1 MSNKLDDAVVGKQ
14 LHVGDPRMPPMAL
27 GGVGPT
33 AIDGAAYMM
42 GPVQMGQTAVFPWPA
57 ATLMVGPSVNP
68 PPPLIPGALCSGVHN
83 PYSLGVMG
91 PSAFL
96 GKVDTNDSIGVG
108 QHVFAQGHVF
118 SNCGGHVLAAKKNF
132 DISHPTKEGWRLSH
146 VCVEA
151 PTADV
156 YIRGKLD
163 GSNIIE
169 IPEYWKGLV
178 DYDTITV
185 NLTPLGRSDTS
196 LHVKEILEDKIIV
209 SSDHLVQVKCFYHV
223 YGERIDVEKNI
234 PEYEGESPKDYPG
247 DLSQSSIAGYHYDV
261 REG

>member
-1 MSNKLDDAVVGKQ
+1 MAKAPDFFVGKQ
-14 LHVGDPRMPPMAL
+14 LYVGAPLGFAPALGRGPMAPR
-27 GGVGPT
+27 GG
-33 AIDGAAYMM
+33 AYMA
-42 GPVQMGQTAVFPWPA
+42 GPVQIGLSAAFPFTA
-57 ATLMVGPSVNP
+57 ATLMVGPPANP
-68 PPPLIPGALCSGVHN
+68 PPGIIPGASC
-83 PYSLGVMG
+83 Y
-91 PSAFL
+91 
-96 GKVDTNDSIGVG
+96 GVG
-108 QHVFAQGHVF
+108 ANWSIAVVGPAAFMSMIQTNHSAYVGRNVYAQGHVI
-118 SNCGGHVLAAKKNF
+118 SNCGGHILAAKKNF
-132 DISHPTKEGWRLSH
+132 DITHPTKEGWRLSH

-247 DLSQSSIAGYHYDV
+247 DLSQSSIVGYHYDV